1 MLLFLIIYLIGI
13 TSAYD
18 NCGKADYAKYNWF
31 HEMTGTEYLK
41 IIQSGLYINANQ
53 RHVLYFQRD
62 NHDQCHNMI
71 KKFKMLHDMFGKE
84 M

>member
-1 MLLFLIIYLIGI
+1 MLLILIISFIGI
-13 TSAYD
+13 ASANH
-18 NCGKADYAKYNWF
+18 NCVKADYAKYDWF
-31 HEMTGTEYLK
+31 HEMTGKEYLK

-62 NHDQCHNMI
+62 NTQHCRNI
-71 KKFKMLHDMFGKE
+71 IGKFKMLHEKFGKK

>member
-41 IIQSGLYINANQ
+41 II
-53 RHVLYFQRD
+53 
-62 NHDQCHNMI
+62 
-71 KKFKMLHDMFGKE
+71 
-84 M
+84 